1 MGLPSIHPLWLRLIH
16 WIGASAVIVLILS
29 GWRIY
34 NATRFIR
41 YPAWTEDGFIMRR
54 WTFPDGLTLGGWLA
68 GAIEWH
74 LAAMWVLFAAG
85 ILYILMRLMTRRWT
99 TRFKDISGK
108 GFVSD
113 LRDFVRGRLSHG
125 DLSKYNTVQKVAY
138 SAALIDLG
146 VLIWSGLVLWKPV
159 QLRWMSWLTG
169 GYEGAR
175 YVHFYAMT
183 FLCAFIVIHVVMAVC
198 VPKSIKAMMWGR

>member
-16 WIGASAVIVLILS
+16 WINAVAVVVLIMS

-34 NATRFIR
+34 NATRFIW
-41 YPAWTEDGFIMRR
+41 YPALTSEGFVMRR
-54 WTFPDGLTLGGWLA
+54 WRFPSDWTLGGWLA

-74 LAAMWVLFAAG
+74 FAAMWVLFATT
-85 ILYILMRLMTRRWT
+85 IIYVVMSLITKRWT
-99 TRFKDISGK
+99 LRFSGISGR

-113 LRDFVRGRLSHG
+113 LRDFVRGKLSH
-125 DLSKYNTVQKVAY
+125 DLSKYNTIQKVAY
-138 SAALIDLG
+138 STALIDLV

-159 QLRWMSWLTG
+159 QLRWMSWFTA

-175 YVHFYAMT
+175 YVHFYAMA
-183 FLCAFIVIHVVMAVC
+183 FLCAFIVIHVVMAVL